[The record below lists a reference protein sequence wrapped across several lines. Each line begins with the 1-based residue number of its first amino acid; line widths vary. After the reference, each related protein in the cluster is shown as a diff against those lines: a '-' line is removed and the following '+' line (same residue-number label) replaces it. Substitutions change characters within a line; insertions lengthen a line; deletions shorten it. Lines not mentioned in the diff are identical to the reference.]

1 MLPEHEDGPARWNKA
16 EGERINGTAGK
27 RIKRKNGAPV
37 RARRGEKA
45 RDAARQAASLAKR
58 CLGCLPLRP
67 KLQDKQ
73 TSLPDAGLGAQRLLR
88 PGPWS
93 SVTPVAVWSLDW
105 RGPLWKSGHKQAE
118 TAEFGRERL
127 LREEAPAWKRG
138 DRLVANPS
146 RRLARGTSTRC
157 TLHGLSHVFT

>member
-1 MLPEHEDGPARWNKA
+1 MLPEHEDGRARWNKA

-27 RIKRKNGAPV
+27 RRKRKDGAPV

-73 TSLPDAGLGAQRLLR
+73 TSLPDAGLGAQ
-88 PGPWS
+88 
-93 SVTPVAVWSLDW
+93 
-105 RGPLWKSGHKQAE
+105 
-118 TAEFGRERL
+118 
-127 LREEAPAWKRG
+127 
-138 DRLVANPS
+138 
-146 RRLARGTSTRC
+146 
-157 TLHGLSHVFT
+157 